1 MAWWTNRKANIFSFF
16 RPGSRLVSALPFV
29 AGVVLTGLAVLMATR
44 RIGDFERRVREENSP
59 VEIVVASRDIAQGE
73 TFSVENLAKRS
84 LPSSGT
90 GRRNVPAGEFEL
102 LLGARA
108 KISVSGGEP
117 VLWTDVEEPLE
128 TERLSLSIPA
138 GRLAH
143 TLGVDGVSSFS
154 GMVRPGDRVDLLC
167 EAEDLPSGGAWI
179 RNLPVLAVDRFRTP
193 AGPEPEPSE
202 VGTVTVLV
210 SPGEGRILSSASR
223 AGAIHWF
230 LRHPEEN
237 PSVPPG
243 RILRNPAVEILLA
256 GLPAREYLDRN
267 RFDE

>member
-1 MAWWTNRKANIFSFF
+1 MEWWTNRKANISSFF
-16 RPGSRLVSALPFV
+16 RSGSRLVSALPFV
-29 AGVVLTGLAVLMATR
+29 AGLALTGLAVLMASR
-44 RIGDFERRVREENSP
+44 RIGDIERKAREDYSP
-59 VEIVVASRDIAQGE
+59 VEVVVASRDIVSGE
-73 TFSVENLAKRS
+73 FFSEENLAKRS
-84 LPSSGT
+84 IPLTGA

-108 KISVSGGEP
+108 KVPVSGGEP

-128 TERLSLSIPA
+128 SERLSLSIPA

-167 EAEDLPSGGAWI
+167 ESEGLPPGGAWV
-179 RNLPVLAVDRFRTP
+179 RNLSVLAVDRFRSP

-210 SPGEGRILSSASR
+210 SPGEGRILSMASR
-223 AGAIHWF
+223 AGVIHWF
-230 LRHPEEN
+230 LRHPEDP
-237 PSVPPG
+237 PSLSQG
-243 RILRNPAVEILLA
+243 RIPRVPTVEILLA
-256 GLPAREYLDRN
+256 GLPAREYRE
-267 RFDE
+267 RRGVDE